1 VNRFDDEPERLFDP
15 EAPPHEEIAAL
26 ERALAPLAH
35 RGAPP
40 AWPARAARRRS
51 AGRRWAWT
59 LAALLVVAAGIALL
73 AGSRGGWQ
81 VELLEGVTR
90 IDGRPIG
97 DAARLHPGDRLETGD
112 GGRARLAISWLGEVE
127 VEPGS
132 SLRLLSARERDQ
144 RMELERGTLHA
155 RISAPPRWF
164 TVETRSATAFDL
176 GCAYTI
182 TVDGGGDGAIEVVS
196 GWVALAGKGRE
207 SFVARGARA
216 RLSGARGPGTPL
228 YLDAPDALAT
238 AVDRLDALPVDAP
251 DRVDWLATALA
262 AARPRDAMTVWHL
275 LASARNRDER
285 ERIAAR
291 LDALAAPPPV
301 LDREELL
308 AGDREALDTRWSSL
322 GLGSADFWRIWRQP
336 WPPPAP

>member
-1 VNRFDDEPERLFDP
+1 MNRFDDEPARLFDP

-26 ERALAPLAH
+26 ERALAQLAH

-40 AWPARAARRRS
+40 AWPARVAPRRS

-73 AGSRGGWQ
+73 VVPRRGWQ
-81 VELLEGVTR
+81 VEILEGVTR
-90 IDGRPIG
+90 IDGHPIDG
-97 DAARLHPGDRLETGD
+97 AARLHPGDRLETGD

-132 SLRLLSARERDQ
+132 SLRLVSARERDQ

-182 TVDGGGDGAIEVVS
+182 TVDRSGDGAIEVVS
-196 GWVALAGKGRE
+196 GWVALAGLGRE
-207 SFVARGARA
+207 SFVPRGARA
-216 RLSGARGPGTPL
+216 RLSSTRGAGTPL
-228 YLDAPDALAT
+228 YFDAPGDLVS
-238 AVDRLDALPVDAP
+238 AVDRLDAQPADSLE
-251 DRVDWLATALA
+251 RTETLSKALA
-262 AARPRDAMTVWHL
+262 AARPRDAMTLWHL
-275 LASARNRDER
+275 LAGAPDRSER
-285 ERIAAR
+285 ERIATR
-291 LDALAAPPPV
+291 LDALAPPPP
-301 LDREELL
+301 
-308 AGDREALDTRWSSL
+308 GFDREALLAGERQALDARWSSL
-322 GLGSADFWRIWRQP
+322 GLGSADFWRVWRQP
-336 WPPPAP
+336 WPPPAR